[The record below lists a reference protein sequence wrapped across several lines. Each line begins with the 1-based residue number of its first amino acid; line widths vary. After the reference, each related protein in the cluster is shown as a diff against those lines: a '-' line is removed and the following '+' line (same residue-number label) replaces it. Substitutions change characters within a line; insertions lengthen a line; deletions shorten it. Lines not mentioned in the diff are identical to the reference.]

1 MLEVVYLWMNRH
13 AFKRG
18 IKELDRLGGGHRAHP
33 GGTTFF
39 TENLGGTAGPGG
51 TSFSTENLDSR
62 LINHDDVFLPQ
73 PGCTITAA
81 ATVGVMGSSVP
92 VENFC
97 TGYCFDGNTSQQE
110 NIFAPSNM
118 QIMND
123 SLF

>member
-51 TSFSTENLDSR
+51 TSDLTGYAEAVGLDSSTV
-62 LINHDDVFLPQ
+62 DVMNNVISSLQ
-73 PGCTITAA
+73 PANEFI
-81 ATVGVMGSSVP
+81 
-92 VENFC
+92 
-97 TGYCFDGNTSQQE
+97 
-110 NIFAPSNM
+110 
-118 QIMND
+118 
-123 SLF
+123 